1 MATIKVTREHSLGTD
16 KAHDTVENLAK
27 KLKKDLDA
35 DYHWEGSTLKFSRS
49 GASGEIQVSDDK
61 VQVEV
66 KLGMLLTP
74 LKGSIQKTI
83 EDEIDGYLN
92 A

>member
-1 MATIKVTREHSLGTD
+1 MATIKVKREHSLGAD
-16 KAHDTVENLAK
+16 KAHDTVEKLAK

-49 GASGEIQVSDDK
+49 GASGKIDVSDDS

-66 KLGMLLTP
+66 KLGMLLSP

-83 EDEIDGYLN
+83 EDEIDSYL

>member
-1 MATIKVTREHSLGTD
+1 MATIKVKRGHSLGMD
-16 KAHDTVENLAK
+16 KAQESVEMLAR

-35 DYHWEGSTLKFSRS
+35 DYHWEGPTLKFSRP
-49 GASGEIQVSDDK
+49 GASGHIDVSDDS

-66 KLGMLLTP
+66 RLGMLLSP

-83 EDEIDGYLN
+83 EDEMDSHLS
-92 A
+92 